1 MPAPA
6 DEPLAKAWI
15 NLYAADKSWLFRRYG
30 NGWSEIVRKLVREHR
45 RDQEAGTVVVMDLE
59 GGANGE

>member
-15 NLYAADKSWLFRRYG
+15 NLYAVDKAWLFRRYG
-30 NGWSEIVRKLVREHR
+30 NGWSEVVRRLVRQHR
-45 RDQEAGTVVVMDLE
+45 RDAEAEVTILDLKGTADAE
-59 GGANGE
+59 

>member
-15 NLYAADKSWLFRRYG
+15 NLYARDKDWLFRRYG
-30 NGWSEIVRKLVREHR
+30 NGWSEQVRKLVREHR
-45 RDQEAGTVVVMDLE
+45 KDEEAKVIEWPKPRTP
-59 GGANGE
+59 